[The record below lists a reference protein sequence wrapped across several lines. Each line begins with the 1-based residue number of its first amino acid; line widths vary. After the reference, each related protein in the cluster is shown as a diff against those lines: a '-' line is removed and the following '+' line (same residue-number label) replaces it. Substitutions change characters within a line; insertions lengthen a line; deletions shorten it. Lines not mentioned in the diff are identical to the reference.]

1 MFLNNW
7 LNNCPRCVTSS
18 LLLLLSAV
26 TAEGQRVL
34 SWSSA
39 CRTSNRYTGQI
50 NTKTASWDRF
60 WGQDRGI
67 IIQCPYG
74 IAWHKMY
81 HVKRQR
87 QKIDKTATAKMAF
100 LRVLSWNKNFK
111 ISNKNAQI
119 YGHFCMKS
127 CNKNVRNSDIT
138 WQNMIILKCIYWVN

>member
-67 IIQCPYG
+67 IIQGPYG

-87 QKIDKTATAKMAF
+87 QKIDKTAK
-100 LRVLSWNKNFK
+100 RQRQRQKW
-111 ISNKNAQI
+111 
-119 YGHFCMKS
+119 HFWECCLGIK
-127 CNKNVRNSDIT
+127 
-138 WQNMIILKCIYWVN
+138 ILKYQTKMRKFTGITVWSLVIKMCGTVISLDKTW